1 MSTRLG
7 RALPYIKDTCLT
19 LCILLISC
27 LQQDTPYL
35 FWNSYLGP
43 LFKAEPK
50 MWESPL
56 DKNSAC
62 YFL

>member
-7 RALPYIKDTCLT
+7 RALPYIKDICSI

-35 FWNSYLGP
+35 FWNSCLGP
-43 LFKAEPK
+43 LFKAEAK
-50 MWESPL
+50 MWESPR
-56 DKNSAC
+56 DKNSTW